1 MFRASKFALTISV
14 LLAAGSLISACGEDR
29 SHLLPGENVRE
40 ISANLDTVQELVDA
54 GDCFAALKA
63 TDAVQDQA
71 EALPQS
77 VDPKLKRAL
86 IDGVVTL
93 TIQVGKECQDDPNA
107 GTTDEPEVVE
117 PELETTTGA
126 TGPTDETEGPT
137 GTTGKKNQKTE
148 KPSQPKKPNKTPSEP
163 KNPNPEPTPPV
174 TPNPPT
180 ETPPTDTGPGSG
192 GISPNP

>member
-1 MFRASKFALTISV
+1 MPKIAFTLSV
-14 LLAAGSLISACGEDR
+14 LLVAGSLISACGEDR

-63 TDAVQDQA
+63 TAAVQDQA

-93 TIQVGKECQDDPNA
+93 TIQVGKECQDDPTA
-107 GTTDEPEVVE
+107 TTDEPEVVE
-117 PELETTTGA
+117 PDLETTTGA
-126 TGPTDETEGPT
+126 TGPTTEEEGTT
-137 GTTGKKNQKTE
+137 GTTGQSDQQKKTE
-148 KPSQPKKPNKTPSEP
+148 QPKQSNKPNKTPKEP
-163 KNPNPEPTPPV
+163 NPTPEPTPPV
-174 TPNPPT
+174 TPNPPK
-180 ETPPTDTGPGSG
+180 ETPPTETGPGSG